1 MRRGLRF
8 MWNEIV
14 CRFCCWIVGTSIL
27 FSGCTLPTFEHPI
40 ESPDEA
46 KVPTELFGLY
56 HGLNAKDLAV
66 CTLLVE
72 QAGEGTPRGVFRYT
86 MEEQSLNDPE
96 KRTSRGFCMATRFDG
111 WYVIQ
116 VPIFDPEG
124 NPADEPKI
132 ERDMWGNPKLLRYI
146 FLRVRIDADELEL
159 ALLDSTF
166 VERAIDQGK
175 VKGLVKRPVV
185 PKRVAP
191 KTTDSQL
198 EITPEPKAKSITVT
212 AESDALRTFIRENLD
227 QGLFSEK
234 DNPRYKRAK

>member
-1 MRRGLRF
+1 MHHKSNTAIAL
-8 MWNEIV
+8 ILA
-14 CRFCCWIVGTSIL
+14 ILSIL
-27 FSGCTLPTFEHPI
+27 SSGCTVATFEHPI

-46 KVPTELFGLY
+46 NVPTELFGLY
-56 HGLNAKDLAV
+56 HGVNAKDYAL

-72 QAGEGTPRGVFRYT
+72 PAGEGTPRGVFRYT
-86 MEEQSLNDPE
+86 MEEQPLNVPE
-96 KRTSRGFCMATRFDG
+96 KRTTRGFCMATRFDG
-111 WYVIQ
+111 SYVIQ

-132 ERDMWGNPKLLRYI
+132 ERDMWGNPKILQYI
-146 FLRVRIDADELEL
+146 FLRVRLDADEIEL

-166 VERAIDQGK
+166 AERAIDQGK
-175 VKGLVKRPVV
+175 VKGLVKRSVSVV

-191 KTTDSQL
+191 KTTDSQP
-198 EITPEPKAKSITVT
+198 EITPEPKVESITVT

>member
-1 MRRGLRF
+1 MHSSSNTSGALAF
-8 MWNEIV
+8 SIL
-14 CRFCCWIVGTSIL
+14 SIL
-27 FSGCTLPTFEHPI
+27 FSGCTLTTFEHPI
-40 ESPDEA
+40 ESPEEGS
-46 KVPTELFGLY
+46 VPTELFGLY
-56 HGLNAKDLAV
+56 HGVNAKDYAV

-72 QAGEGTPRGVFRYT
+72 PAGEGTPRGVFRYT
-86 MEEQSLNDPE
+86 MEEQPLNNPE
-96 KRTSRGFCMATRFDG
+96 KRTSRGFCMATRFG
-111 WYVIQ
+111 SSYVIQ

-132 ERDMWGNPKLLRYI
+132 ERDMWGNPKIFRYI
-146 FLRVRIDADELEL
+146 FLRVRLDGDEMEL

-175 VKGLVKRPVV
+175 VQGLVKRSGFVV
-185 PKRVAP
+185 PNRAAQR
-191 KTTDSQL
+191 TTDSQP
-198 EITPEPKAKSITVT
+198 EITPEPKVESITVT